1 MAKIFIFWWTLD
13 SSMYCFPSWIHN
25 VTGNVSESSFYCRNF
40 WEIFHSGNGDSGWP
54 DDCLSL
60 VCAFQPP
67 DFWSY
72 VLLLRKSMKITRLP
86 GSSPSPPRLSFFFLY
101 FPSCSLRSMVCQSQD
116 IVCHCLVSGEH
127 WVIFLDCF
135 LPLSSLASYCVAALP
150 GQATGEK
157 RVGTGMCRVLLGM
170 EAFSLSAFLILQSSN
185 GLSWVWPQMRVNCKL
200 LSGIFSRSFK
210 LLSGTFSRSLKMT
223 CWVCLLFISC
233 THRGMSKGLSYTSS
247 HL

>member
-1 MAKIFIFWWTLD
+1 MLYFPTVSVIRDPGYFNIWTDAFENIWNYFLRIEIQKWFKIFIFWWTLD

-101 FPSCSLRSMVCQSQD
+101 FPSCSLRSTVCQSQD
-116 IVCHCLVSGEH
+116 VVCHCLVSGEH
-127 WVIFLDCF
+127 WTIFLDCF
-135 LPLSSLASYCVAALP
+135 LPLPPTAWQLCLGKPQVRKGWGRGCAESCWGWRHSPPLP
-150 GQATGEK
+150 SWFFRVATGLAEYDL
-157 RVGTGMCRVLLGM
+157 RW
-170 EAFSLSAFLILQSSN
+170 E
-185 GLSWVWPQMRVNCKL
+185 
-200 LSGIFSRSFK
+200 
-210 LLSGTFSRSLKMT
+210 
-223 CWVCLLFISC
+223 
-233 THRGMSKGLSYTSS
+233 
-247 HL
+247 